1 MDVIA
6 RTDDPW
12 TRSQLFT
19 VRLWYELVDTG
30 RWEVRMQVK
39 HILTGETRYFR
50 EWSLLA
56 IYLAGKLDTPSAEES
71 SAHEQDGEFVKR
83 SG

>member
-1 MDVIA
+1 MDFVA

-12 TRSQLFT
+12 THSQLFT
-19 VRLWYELVDTG
+19 VRVWYELVDAG
-30 RWEVRMQVK
+30 QWEVRMQAK

-50 EWSLLA
+50 EWSSLA
-56 IYLAGKLDTPSAEES
+56 IYLAGKLETPGVEES
-71 SAHEQDGEFVKR
+71 SAHEQDGESVKR